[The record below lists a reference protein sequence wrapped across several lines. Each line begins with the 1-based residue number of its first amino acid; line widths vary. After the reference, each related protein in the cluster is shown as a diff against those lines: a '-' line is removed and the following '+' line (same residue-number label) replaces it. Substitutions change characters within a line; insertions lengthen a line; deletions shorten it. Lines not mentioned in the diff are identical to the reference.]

1 MTNIKFHTP
10 IDENVNIAIY
20 NMLGEHVRELTDHFF
35 KAGTHELVFNGNEL
49 SQGIYF
55 LKMTTE
61 GFTETKNM
69 NILQ

>member
-1 MTNIKFHTP
+1 
-10 IDENVNIAIY
+10 
-20 NMLGEHVRELTDHFF
+20 MLGEHVRELTNHFF
-35 KAGTHELVFNGNEL
+35 KAGTHELVFNGNQL

-69 NILQ
+69 NILK